1 MNVMGQYG
9 FHNSTTMR
17 TYLII
22 SILLCLFPLAGL
34 AMERIVCLGDSLT
47 AGYGL
52 DPDQSYP
59 SVLESVLIERGRV
72 VSVVNAGVS
81 GDTSAGGARRLSWIM
96 QQQIDCLIIA
106 LGANDA
112 LRGQPVKQTE
122 ENLRKIIQ
130 TARQKQPEVSIILT
144 GMRAPPNMG
153 SDYAT
158 QFQEIFPRLAKEE
171 SVLLLG
177 FLLEDVAARP
187 ELNLA
192 DGIHPNVEGHRL
204 IAESLV
210 ELMFSKP
217 RGSAE

>member
-1 MNVMGQYG
+1 M
-9 FHNSTTMR
+9 
-17 TYLII
+17 
-22 SILLCLFPLAGL
+22 LLCLFPLAGL

-52 DPDQSYP
+52 DPEEAYP
-59 SVLESVLIERGRV
+59 SVLESVLRERGRD

-130 TARQKQPEVSIILT
+130 TARQKQPEVSIVLA

-153 SDYAT
+153 SDYAR

-192 DGIHPNVEGHRL
+192 DGIHPNAEGHRL

-210 ELMFSKP
+210 KLMLSKP
-217 RGSAE
+217 WVSTE